1 MSKENKPVRKKVVK
15 TADKKPKS
23 ASGRSR
29 TSSRNQN
36 DQFPLLFN
44 RQNYTY
50 MLIGVGLI
58 ALGLI
63 LMIGGHMPSPDV
75 WDEGLI
81 YSFRRTVLAPVV
93 IIAGLAVEIYA
104 IFK

>member
-1 MSKENKPVRKKVVK
+1 MNKEKKPVRKKVVK
-15 TADKKPKS
+15 TADKKTRPA
-23 ASGRSR
+23 ASRSR
-29 TSSRNQN
+29 TSSRKQN
-36 DQFPLLFN
+36 EQFPLLFH
-44 RQNYTY
+44 RQNYMY
-50 MLIGVGLI
+50 MLLGIGLV

-63 LMIGGHMPSPDV
+63 LMLGGHMPSPDI
-75 WDEGLI
+75 WDESLI